1 MRAIEPLPQHD
12 RQAHQRDVTRE
23 RPTTTVTGVD
33 AIEVIMTTRAM
44 RRFSD
49 QPVDDADIETC
60 LRAAQQGPSGGN
72 VQPQQYLVVTDPE
85 RKAVGRALVQVGVRP
100 IRRDAG

>member
-1 MRAIEPLPQHD
+1 
-12 RQAHQRDVTRE
+12 
-23 RPTTTVTGVD
+23 
-33 AIEVIMTTRAM
+33 MTTRAI
-44 RRFSD
+44 RRFSA

-85 RKAVGRALVQVGVRP
+85 RKAVVAHWYKSAFYRY
-100 IRRDAG
+100 DAHIG